1 MFFSRYLYSKVVGAR
16 TKFVS
21 LILGE
26 EEVTFLEDHGIEYH
40 KEKER
45 YIVNCDELKSLFC
58 HC

>member
-1 MFFSRYLYSKVVGAR
+1 MVFSRYLYSKVVGTR